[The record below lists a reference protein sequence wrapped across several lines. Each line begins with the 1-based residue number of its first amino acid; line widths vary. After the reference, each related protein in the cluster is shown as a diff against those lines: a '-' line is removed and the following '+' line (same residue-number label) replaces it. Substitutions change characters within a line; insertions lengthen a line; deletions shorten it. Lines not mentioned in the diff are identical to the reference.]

1 LAQAPAWSFR
11 DTELQDLNH
20 RYFHNVRYNPD
31 MEDTERPLKRARLS
45 DINGEDSTF
54 DLRSM
59 IMNKIS
65 DLLGLPENSA
75 LADLT
80 AVAV

>member
-1 LAQAPAWSFR
+1 
-11 DTELQDLNH
+11 
-20 RYFHNVRYNPD
+20 

-59 IMNKIS
+59 IVNRIN
-65 DLLGLPENSA
+65 DLLGIPKNSA
-75 LADLT
+75 LVNLT

>member
-1 LAQAPAWSFR
+1 MAQAPAWSFR
-11 DTELQDLNH
+11 DTELQDLNR
-20 RYFHNVRYNPD
+20 RYFHNARYNPD

-45 DINGEDSTF
+45 DINGEDSIF

-59 IMNKIS
+59 IVNRIN
-65 DLLGLPENSA
+65 DLLGVPKNSA
-75 LADLT
+75 LVNLT